1 MPSNETQIV
10 RGAQSTELLS
20 LEHGRVEPVPEL
32 ACEAQHGG
40 FEFRANVWNLFW
52 RSIFELTAGSFE
64 FGAVVLVEIWMRNWS
79 SKQGALSLEGV
90 CGTLFG
96 G

>member
-10 RGAQSTELLS
+10 RAAQNKELLS

-52 RSIFELTAGSFE
+52 RSVFELTAGSFE
-64 FGAVVLVEIWMRNWS
+64 FGAFVLVEIWMRNWS
-79 SKQGALSLEGV
+79 SKQGAFHEV
-90 CGTLFG
+90 
-96 G
+96 